1 MYCISH
7 YHLSTKLLQINLRSG
22 QTTKTMY
29 NVLGRVDFVVKISC
43 ILLLKCSL
51 PIQIL
56 MIEMMFCHNLQ
67 SVICYFI
74 GKNIPNKNITAK
86 NINVEKR
93 RKAEKMIPLQKKT
106 DGMWQVLLCRLQG
119 LCC

>member
-7 YHLSTKLLQINLRSG
+7 YHLSTKLLQINPSSG

-74 GKNIPNKNITAK
+74 GKNITTK
-86 NINVEKR
+86 NINVEKKGKAKR

-106 DGMWQVLLCRLQG
+106 NGMWQVLLCRLQG